1 SPSLHDAL
9 PILTMAN
16 MNINLAPL
24 TEEQLER
31 VIADAE
37 TLLKKRQQEA
47 KEEAKRKIQ
56 QIAAEAGVT
65 VEELYGLDNTTRRTR
80 RPAAVKYRHPD
91 DASLTWA
98 GRGKRPLWLVAEL
111 EKGR

>member
-1 SPSLHDAL
+1 
-9 PILTMAN
+9 MAN

-24 TEEQLER
+24 TEEQLEM
-31 VIADAE
+31 VIADAK

-56 QIAAEAGVT
+56 KIAAEAGVT
-65 VEELYGLDNTTRRTR
+65 VEELYGIETSGRRTR
-80 RPAAVKYRHPD
+80 RPAAVKFRHPD
-91 DASLTWA
+91 DPSLTWA

-111 EKGR
+111 EKGRKLEEFEV